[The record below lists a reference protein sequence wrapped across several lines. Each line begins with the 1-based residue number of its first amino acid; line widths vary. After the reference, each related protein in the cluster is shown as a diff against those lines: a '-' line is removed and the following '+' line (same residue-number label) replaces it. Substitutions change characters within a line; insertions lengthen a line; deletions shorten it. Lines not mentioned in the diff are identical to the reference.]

1 MFESL
6 KKVFWKKRLRGIVSH
21 FRETGRKHPSFLFFA
36 NEAEI
41 QPFYKTLLKI
51 GKTVSDLG
59 GACRFLGCLAHLPF
73 CGVHLMHDQFRF
85 KRNSRDRDCYRCMR
99 NVFRQHPR
107 EFELVPPGGSE
118 VPLPPESRERIRMLS
133 LLNTLK
139 VRAEI
144 PGGEENYQKTPEF
157 VPQEKAGIA
166 AYQQTK
172 EAIRKNPNSV
182 FVHMNN
188 YALSLSARSAVAE
201 AGIRSLCLVHA
212 GLKNNSPE
220 NIVVNQEFDCLELR
234 RPAGKWGRF
243 RTTPLP
249 DRFIQLLYE
258 DLLVRLEAKGSH
270 TWSPEKRPGV
280 HHLPESLRE
289 DYLSGRPVFVAFT
302 SSMDEMR
309 FEEIIRESFRLGDLP
324 IKSLFPTQESWLC
337 HLAEWSCEKGARL
350 WIRIHPRTKIL
361 GRPCETARTAGK
373 LAEILPGVRCIQADD
388 PVSSYDLILHAD
400 LAIYGWSSM
409 GLEAACLGL
418 PALSYQTG
426 ACHYPPEAV
435 GPRVTNLK
443 KYEEFLLQATKRAG
457 FSNII
462 DAWRANALVNLGN
475 AIHDHPDYLRKLS
488 NRKIMKAVFLGG
500 DSPLKFYAEELKF
513 KKNSAEREKA
523 EIRKRLAGILEYM
536 LEGKRHPTGVELPSR
551 RARPGR
557 ASPINPEEAAMP
569 DCKGVKRIQMI
580 LEKMSSAA
588 ASGPQ
593 KKSQPLIPK

>member
-1 MFESL
+1 MFEGL
-6 KKVFWKKRLRGIVSH
+6 KKLFWKHRLQGSLSN
-21 FRETGRKHPSFLFFA
+21 FRETEKEGPSFLFFA

-51 GKTVSDLG
+51 GKIISDLG

-85 KRNSRDRDCYRCMR
+85 QKNSRDRDCYRCMR

-107 EFELVPPGGSE
+107 EFEFVPAGRSDL
-118 VPLPPESRERIRMLS
+118 PLPLESRERIRMLS

-144 PGGEENYQKTPEF
+144 PGGEEIYQNTPEF
-157 VPQEKAGIA
+157 VPQEMAGIA
-166 AYQQTK
+166 AYQQTRD
-172 EAIRKNPNSV
+172 AIRKDPKSV

-188 YALSLSARSAVAE
+188 YALSLSARSAAAE
-201 AGIRSLCLVHA
+201 AGARSLCLVHA

-234 RPAGKWGRF
+234 RPAGKWRKF

-249 DRFIQLLYE
+249 DRIIQLLYE

-280 HHLPESLRE
+280 HDLPESLKE
-289 DYLSGRPVFVAFT
+289 DYLSGKPVFVAFT
-302 SSMDEMR
+302 ASMDEIR
-309 FEEIIRESFRLGDLP
+309 FEEIIRGSFRLGNPP
-324 IKSLFPTQESWLC
+324 IKTLFPTQESWLS
-337 HLAEWSCEKGARL
+337 HLAEWSCDNGTRL
-350 WIRIHPRTKIL
+350 WIRVHPRTRIL
-361 GRPCETARTAGK
+361 GQPSETARIARK
-373 LAEILPGVRCIQADD
+373 LAETFPGVRCIHAND

-400 LAIYGWSSM
+400 LGIYGWSSM

-418 PALSYQTG
+418 PVLSYQTG
-426 ACHYPPEAV
+426 VCHYPPEAV

-443 KYEEFLLQATKRAG
+443 KYEESLRQATRRTG

-462 DAWRANALVNLGN
+462 EAWRANALANLGN
-475 AIHDHPDYLRKLS
+475 TIHDRPDYLRKLS
-488 NRKIMKAVFLGG
+488 NKKIMKAVFLGG
-500 DSPLKFYAEELKF
+500 DSPLKFYGEELNF
-513 KKNSAEREKA
+513 KKNSARREKA
-523 EIRKRLAGILEYM
+523 EIRKRIAGILEYM
-536 LEGKRHPTGVELPSR
+536 LEGKKHPTGVELPSSR
-551 RARPGR
+551 LKPGR
-557 ASPINPEEAAMP
+557 TSLRNRAEAAMP
-569 DCKGVKRIQMI
+569 GGKGIKRIRMI
-580 LEKMSSAA
+580 LEKMGSVE
-588 ASGPQ
+588 ASGPR